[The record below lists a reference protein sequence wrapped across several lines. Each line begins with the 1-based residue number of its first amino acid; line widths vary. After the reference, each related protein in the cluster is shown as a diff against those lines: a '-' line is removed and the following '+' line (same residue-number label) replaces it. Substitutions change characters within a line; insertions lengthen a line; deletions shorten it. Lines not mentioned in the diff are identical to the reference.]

1 MQRLD
6 FHTIVSLALLVAG
19 TLVACQRTKISDDF
33 RSPYEEEDMVLP
45 GATHVYT
52 LTGPRGVAVDIAVDY
67 DEDKDAKTP
76 ALELVVQSPDSKRQV
91 AVKVRGAGMKRGVCG
106 VVLEPRAGI
115 TIQVQNKRLTK
126 SVPFALRI
134 ERSPSPI
141 CSPYSTV
148 PSMVLVQNESRR
160 PSFLR

>member
-1 MQRLD
+1 MVR
-6 FHTIVSLALLVAG
+6 FHTHLLLALIATASVA
-19 TLVACQRTKISDDF
+19 ACQRTTISDDF
-33 RSPYEEEDMVLP
+33 TSPYEQEDLVLP

-67 DEDKDAKTP
+67 DEEQGAKTP
-76 ALELVVQSPDSKRQV
+76 PLELVVQSPDAKRQV
-91 AVKVRGAGMKRGVCG
+91 ATRVRGSGMKRGVCG
-106 VVLEPRAGI
+106 VVLEPRAGV
-115 TIQVQNKRLTK
+115 TVQVQNKRLTR

-148 PSMVLVQNESRR
+148 PSMVLVQKE
-160 PSFLR
+160 PDLLSFFR